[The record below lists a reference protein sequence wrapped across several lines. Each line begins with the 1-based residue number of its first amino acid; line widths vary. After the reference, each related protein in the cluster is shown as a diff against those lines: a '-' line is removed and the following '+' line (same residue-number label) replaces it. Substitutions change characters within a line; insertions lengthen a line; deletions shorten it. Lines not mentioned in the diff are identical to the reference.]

1 MKIQR
6 FLTGPLEVNCYL
18 MIDEATGKAAVLDPG
33 GMNPQLEAAINQ
45 IGEKNVEKILL
56 THGHFDHIGGVS
68 VLQKKT
74 GAQVFLYEEDKDF
87 PGNSSLNLSVMA
99 IGQEIPS
106 FSVDRLLKDGETFSL
121 GKTAFTVLHT
131 PGHTQGSCCYLSENV
146 LFTGDTLMRNSVG
159 RTDFPTGNMP
169 KLTKS
174 LQQLAL
180 LPGNYTIYPGHGEP
194 STLDE
199 ERKRNPY
206 LGMML

>member
-99 IGQEIPS
+99 IGQEVPS

-121 GKTAFTVLHT
+121 GETAFTVLHT

>member
-1 MKIQR
+1 LKIQR

>member
-1 MKIQR
+1 M
-6 FLTGPLEVNCYL
+6 
-18 MIDEATGKAAVLDPG
+18 
-33 GMNPQLEAAINQ
+33 
-45 IGEKNVEKILL
+45 EKILL

-99 IGQEIPS
+99 IGQEVPS

-121 GKTAFTVLHT
+121 GETAFTVLHT

-180 LPGNYTIYPGHGEP
+180 LPGNYTVYPGHGEP

>member
-99 IGQEIPS
+99 IGQEVPS

-121 GKTAFTVLHT
+121 GAVSYTHLDVYKRQLLMDTRNWPSPWGSKETIIA
-131 PGHTQGSCCYLSENV
+131 GSINQGEKIIRYAS
-146 LFTGDTLMRNSVG
+146 
-159 RTDFPTGNMP
+159 
-169 KLTKS
+169 
-174 LQQLAL
+174 
-180 LPGNYTIYPGHGEP
+180 I
-194 STLDE
+194 
-199 ERKRNPY
+199 
-206 LGMML
+206 

>member
-56 THGHFDHIGGVS
+56 THVHFDHIGGVS
-68 VLQKKT
+68 VLHKKT

-99 IGQEIPS
+99 IGQEVPS

-121 GKTAFTVLHT
+121 GETAFTVLHT

-180 LPGNYTIYPGHGEP
+180 LPGNYTVYPGHGEP

>member
-146 LFTGDTLMRNSVG
+146 LFTGETLMRNSVG

>member
-18 MIDEATGKAAVLDPG
+18 IIDETTGKAAVLDPG
-33 GMNPQLEAAINQ
+33 GMTPQLEAAINQ
-45 IGEKNVEKILL
+45 IGEKNVEQILL
-56 THGHFDHIGGVS
+56 THGHFDHIGGAAA
-68 VLQKKT
+68 LQKKT

-99 IGQEIPS
+99 IGQEVPS
-106 FSVDRLLKDGETFSL
+106 FSVDRLLKDGEIFSL
-121 GKTAFTVLHT
+121 GETAFTVLHT
-131 PGHTQGSCCYLSENV
+131 PGHTQGSCCYISENV
-146 LFTGDTLMRNSVG
+146 LFTGDTLMKNSVG

-169 KLTKS
+169 QLTKS